1 MDSNRAQWFGILDG
15 LINIGPAQLA
25 GKFKETSL
33 IGGGM
38 IAQTARECHHPR
50 IPLNG
55 ENIPGA
61 LHLQW
66 PWIDAHGLPV
76 ARSIVWTL
84 IDAGRIAD
92 VDLDERFFNGRI
104 IQCSQPGG
112 CLRTTAACID
122 DEIGMQIFLVL
133 HIVAPAAHAHPSDTG
148 TMIGTAVEAKYLAV
162 VENTDVGPGRDTATD
177 MVLKQWTTLAMHTQR
192 PRELEFPVPKVK
204 PAEVFRRTDQQGSIL
219 FKRGREIRKEFPNDI
234 CSSTHQE
241 MDMPSLGNAF
251 ACFRIRGKLIS
262 FDNRYQFKIVR
273 KYTSSQEPGH
283 AGPDDQGM
291 LPIGTLL

>member
-1 MDSNRAQWFGILDG
+1 
-15 LINIGPAQLA
+15 
-25 GKFKETSL
+25 
-33 IGGGM
+33 
-38 IAQTARECHHPR
+38 
-50 IPLNG
+50 
-55 ENIPGA
+55 
-61 LHLQW
+61 
-66 PWIDAHGLPV
+66 
-76 ARSIVWTL
+76 
-84 IDAGRIAD
+84 
-92 VDLDERFFNGRI
+92 
-104 IQCSQPGG
+104 
-112 CLRTTAACID
+112 
-122 DEIGMQIFLVL
+122 
-133 HIVAPAAHAHPSDTG
+133 
-148 TMIGTAVEAKYLAV
+148 MIGTAVEAKYLAV

-219 FKRGREIRKEFPNDI
+219 FKRRREIRKEFPNDI